1 MRTNKGFNLRT
12 VCGEKI
18 LVAEGKQYIDFN
30 FIVSLNE
37 SAAYLWE
44 ALQDKTFFTP
54 IDMAHLLTA
63 KYEIEAT
70 TALKDAEALAKQ
82 WQEIGIITE

>member
-1 MRTNKGFNLRT
+1 MRTNKGFNLHT

-18 LVAEGKQYIDFN
+18 LVAEGKQHIDFN

-44 ALQDKTFFTP
+44 ALQNWESFTP
-54 IDMAHLLTA
+54 TDMANLLTN
-63 KYEIEAT
+63 KYDIEAT
-70 TALKDAEALAKQ
+70 TALKDAEALSKQ
-82 WQEIGIITE
+82 WKEIGIITE